1 MPPMSPQRFEGVLG
15 PESKPVIE
23 VPSGVVEALGAG
35 KRPPVWATVNGYTF
49 RTTVAVYGGKF
60 YVGLRK
66 DVREA
71 SGVEPGQRVAVGL
84 EVDED
89 PREVEV
95 PSDFAR
101 ALDADPRAKSMF
113 ERLPFTHRREHVE
126 SIVGAKKEETRRR
139 RIDKALQM
147 LRASRKAP

>member
-1 MPPMSPQRFEGVLG
+1 MSPQRFEGVLG
-15 PESKPVIE
+15 PENRPVIE
-23 VPSGVVEALGAG
+23 VPSRIVEALGAG
-35 KRPPVWATVNGYTF
+35 KRPPVRATVNGYTF

-71 SGVEPGQRVAVGL
+71 SGVQPGEPVAVGL
-84 EVDED
+84 ELDED
-89 PREVEV
+89 PREVEL

-101 ALDADPRAKSMF
+101 
-113 ERLPFTHRREHVE
+113 TQ
-126 SIVGAKKEETRRR
+126 EETRRR

-147 LRASRKAP
+147 LRAGPKPR

>member
-1 MPPMSPQRFEGVLG
+1 MSPQTFEGVLG
-15 PESKPVIE
+15 PETRPVIE
-23 VPSGVVEALGAG
+23 VPAGIVEALGAG
-35 KRPPVWATVNGYTF
+35 KRPPVRATVNGYMF

-66 DVREA
+66 DIRQA
-71 SGVEPGQRVAVGL
+71 SGVRPGQRVEVGL

-101 ALDADPRAKSMF
+101 ALGADPEAKAAF
-113 ERLPFTHRREHVE
+113 EALSFTHRKEHVQ
-126 SIVGAKKEETRRR
+126 SIVEAKKEETRRR

-147 LRASRKAP
+147 LRAGPKNR